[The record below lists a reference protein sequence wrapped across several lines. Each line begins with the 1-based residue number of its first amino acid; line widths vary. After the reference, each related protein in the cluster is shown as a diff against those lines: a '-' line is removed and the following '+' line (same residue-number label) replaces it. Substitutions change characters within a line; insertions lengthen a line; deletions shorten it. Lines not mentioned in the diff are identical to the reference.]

1 MPVALILLVELVT
14 MEDLENVLAVLASD
28 PLPRRTMAAR
38 VERLRSMLATIGL
51 TYDANQTA
59 TATKRTA
66 HLVCTNLRLLA
77 KAEHASSS
85 LLPRFR
91 LSR

>member
-38 VERLRSMLATIGL
+38 VERLRPMLATIGL
-51 TYDANQTA
+51 TYDANQ